1 MPTVQ
6 TGPRGTIDLLED
18 LIVQEMMRKV
28 AVLETSSKPLTTLMN
43 NLMKVIQTD
52 TPEPQHTEDELQ
64 PTVDLVTGVHTA
76 AAVALNIDNPTFFLP
91 GDLIHFP
98 HSGEVAYV
106 TLAAGV
112 SPITIRR
119 GIGQTPP
126 AAIPDNSPVWIL
138 GGASEE
144 GARSRDALNTLE
156 IPFEHRCQI
165 IRNSIEATGTQL
177 ATRQLGGD
185 FDDQAEKKL
194 IEHKRQMEHCMKF
207 GRQDRVTINNQ
218 YMRTMGGILE
228 RVQINRFAVNGIL
241 EEGTWEAF
249 LEMGFSYSSGSAR
262 KLFIA
267 APRVL
272 RAIGNF
278 SRGRLLTVPEDES
291 YGLVLRRYESNS
303 GVVDLISD
311 REFKGT
317 VYGGYGLL
325 FDPDFAVVRYLRAGP
340 GSGRPAKYQGSAYCK
355 RIENIQDSDGD
366 RRKDEYFSELCL
378 QMIHE
383 RVHAVITGVRG

>member
-18 LIVQEMMRKV
+18 LIVQEMMKKV

-64 PTVDLVTGVHTA
+64 PMIDLTNGNHTA
-76 AAVALNIDNPTFFLP
+76 ADNTIAVDNPTYYLP
-91 GDLIHFP
+91 GDLIHWP
-98 HSGEVAYV
+98 RTGEVAYV
-106 TLAAGV
+106 TTAAGV
-112 SPITIRR
+112 SPITVRR
-119 GIGQTPP
+119 GVGATPP
-126 AAIPDNSPVWIL
+126 AALVDDDPIWIL
-138 GGASEE
+138 GGALEE
-144 GARSRDALNTLE
+144 GASSRDALNTLE
-156 IPFEHRCQI
+156 IPFTHQCQI
-165 IRNSIEATGTQL
+165 MRNSIEATGTQT

-194 IEHKRQMEHCMKF
+194 IEHKKQMEYMFKF
-207 GRQDRVTINNQ
+207 GRQDRLTVNNQ

-249 LEMGFSYSSGSAR
+249 LEMGFQFGNAR
-262 KLFIA
+262 KLFIG

-272 RAIGNF
+272 RSIGNF
-278 SRGRLLTVPEDES
+278 ARGRLITVPEDES
-291 YGLVLRRYESNS
+291 YGLVLRRYQSNS
-303 GVVDLISD
+303 GDVDLISD

-317 VYGGYGLL
+317 VYGGYGMLI
-325 FDPDFAVVRYLRAGP
+325 DPDYIVVRYLRAGP
-340 GSGRPAKYQGSAYCK
+340 ESGRPSKYQGSAYCK
-355 RIENIQDSDGD
+355 RVENIQANDAD
-366 RRKDEYFSELCL
+366 RRKDEFFSELTL
-378 QMIHE
+378 QMIQE
-383 RVHAVITGVRG
+383 RVHAVITGVRA

>member
-28 AVLETSSKPLTTLMN
+28 AVLETSSKPLTTLMS
-43 NLMKVIQTD
+43 NLMKVIATD

-64 PTVDLVTGVHTA
+64 PTVDLAAGALA
-76 AAVALNIDNPTFFLP
+76 AAGVALAVDNPTFYLV
-91 GDLIHFP
+91 GDLLHIP
-98 HSGEVAYV
+98 RTGEVMYV
-106 TLAAGV
+106 TTAAGV
-112 SPITIRR
+112 SPITVRR

-126 AAIPDNSPVWIL
+126 ANIVADDPIWIL
-138 GGASEE
+138 SGASEE
-144 GARSRDALNTLE
+144 GASSRDALNTLE
-156 IPFEHRCQI
+156 IPFTHHCQI
-165 IRNSIEATGTQL
+165 IRNSIEATGTQT

-207 GRQDRVTINNQ
+207 GRQDRITINNQ
-218 YMRTMGGILE
+218 YMRTMGGLLE
-228 RVQINRFAVNGIL
+228 RIRINRMAVNGVI

-249 LEMGFSYSSGSAR
+249 LEMGFQYGSSR
-262 KLFIA
+262 KLFIG
-267 APRVL
+267 APKVL
-272 RAIGNF
+272 RGIGNF
-278 SRGRLLTVPEDES
+278 ARNRLITVPEDES

-303 GVVDLISD
+303 GTVDLISD

-317 VYGGYGLL
+317 IYGGYGVL
-325 FDPDFAVVRYLRAGP
+325 FDPDYVVVRYLRAGP
-340 GSGRPAKYQGSAYCK
+340 GGGRPAKYEGSAFCK
-355 RIENIQDSDGD
+355 RIENIQANDAD

-383 RVHAVITGVRG
+383 RVHAVITGVTG

>member
-91 GDLIHFP
+91 GDLLHFP
-98 HSGEVAYV
+98 RTGEVCYV

-112 SPITIRR
+112 SPITVRR
-119 GIGQTPP
+119 GIGNTPP
-126 AAIPDNSPVWIL
+126 AALVDNDPVWIIGSAL
-138 GGASEE
+138 EE
-144 GARSRDALNTLE
+144 GANSRDALNTLE
-156 IPFEHRCQI
+156 IPFTHQCQI
-165 IRNSIEATGTQL
+165 MRNSLEATGTQL

-194 IEHKRQMEHCMKF
+194 IEHKRQMEYCFKF
-207 GRQDRVTINNQ
+207 GRQDRVTINKQ
-218 YMRTMGGILE
+218 YMRTTGGILE
-228 RVQINRFAVNGIL
+228 RVLINRFAVNGIL

-249 LEMGFSYSSGSAR
+249 LEMGFQYGSSR
-262 KLFIA
+262 KLFIG

-272 RAIGNF
+272 RGIGNF
-278 SRGRLLTVPEDES
+278 ARNRLITVPEDES
-291 YGLVLRRYESNS
+291 YGLVLRRYESQS
-303 GVVDLISD
+303 GTVDLISD

-317 VYGGYGLL
+317 VYGGHGMLI
-325 FDPDFAVVRYLRAGP
+325 DPDYILVRYLRAGAD
-340 GSGRPAKYQGSAYCK
+340 SGRPAKYQGSAYCK
-355 RIENIQDSDGD
+355 RIENIQANDSD